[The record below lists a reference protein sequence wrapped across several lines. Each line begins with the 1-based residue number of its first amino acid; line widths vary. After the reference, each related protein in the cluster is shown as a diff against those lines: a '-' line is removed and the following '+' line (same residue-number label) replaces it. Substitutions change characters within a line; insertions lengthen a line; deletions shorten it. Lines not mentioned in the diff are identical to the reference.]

1 LNIVKIFKSDLN
13 YIVCIEARLVRS
25 SLLLLFYLYAICAYK
40 NVYVF

>member
-25 SLLLLFYLYAICAYK
+25 SLLPFVLSICYLCL
-40 NVYVF
+40 